1 MFNGEYTCK
10 LDPKGRLVLPAKI
23 KAAVPEANGTS
34 LMLQKAAD
42 QCLKLYPMVEFRKL
56 ENQVN
61 ALSDHNP
68 ETRRLKRSFF
78 TRIIEVDLDSSGRL
92 LIPKAF
98 QEYAGLEKEVV
109 LIGLGSKIELW
120 SAERLDD
127 GALINDDEILSQQ
140 MEKHLS

>member
-1 MFNGEYTCK
+1 MFNGQYDCK

-23 KAAVPEANGTS
+23 KAAIPESNGVT
-34 LMLQKAAD
+34 LMIQKAAD
-42 QCLKLYPMVEFRKL
+42 GCLKMYPMVEFRKL

-61 ALSDHNP
+61 ALSDHTE

-78 TRIIEVDLDSSGRL
+78 IRIAEVDLDSSGRL

-98 QEYAGLEKEVV
+98 QEYAGLDKDVIV
-109 LIGLGSKIELW
+109 IGLGSKIELW
-120 SAERLDD
+120 SAERLE
-127 GALINDDEILSQQ
+127 GSVINEDEILSQQ

>member
-1 MFNGEYTCK
+1 MFNGQYDCK

-23 KAAVPEANGTS
+23 KAAIPGSNGVT
-34 LMLQKAAD
+34 LMIQKAAD
-42 QCLKLYPMVEFRKL
+42 GCLKMYPMVEFRKL

-61 ALSDHNP
+61 ALSDHTE

-78 TRIIEVDLDSSGRL
+78 IRIAEVDLDSSGRL

-98 QEYAGLEKEVV
+98 QEYAGLDKDVIV
-109 LIGLGSKIELW
+109 IGLGSKIELW
-120 SAERLDD
+120 SAERLE
-127 GALINDDEILSQQ
+127 GSVIIEDEILSQQ

>member
-98 QEYAGLEKEVV
+98 QEYAGLGKEVV

-120 SAERLDD
+120 SAERLNDD
-127 GALINDDEILSQQ
+127 TLINDDGILSQQ

>member
-98 QEYAGLEKEVV
+98 QEYAGLGKEVV

-120 SAERLDD
+120 SAERLNDD
-127 GALINDDEILSQQ
+127 TLINDDELLSQQ